1 MERADGR
8 EHCRK
13 EGSRMEMERTIS
25 VLVKNRPRV
34 LARISGLFAR
44 RGFNIDSLAVS
55 TTEREEISRMTIST
69 TADAPTL
76 SQIAK
81 QVSKLHDVVKVIDHT
96 NRRTVEREL
105 CLIKIAVDR
114 GQRGELIA
122 LCDVFRGDI
131 VDIGNGTVMVQLIGD
146 TDKIDAFVELLADYD
161 IVEMVRSGKIVLDR
175 GAQRE

>member
-1 MERADGR
+1 
-8 EHCRK
+8 
-13 EGSRMEMERTIS
+13 MEMPRTIS

-34 LARISGLFAR
+34 LARVAGLFAR

-55 TTEREEISRMTIST
+55 TTESEGISRMTVAT

-81 QVSKLHDVVKVIDHT
+81 QVSKLHDVVDVIDHT
-96 NRRTVEREL
+96 DLKVVEREL
-105 CLIKIAVDR
+105 CLIKVIVDR
-114 GQRGELIA
+114 GQRGELIS

-131 VDIGNGTVMVQLIGD
+131 VDIGNGSVMVQLVGD
-146 TDKIDAFVELLADYD
+146 TDKIDAFVELLADYE

-175 GAQRE
+175 GAQKE

>member
-1 MERADGR
+1 MEKQ
-8 EHCRK
+8 C
-13 EGSRMEMERTIS
+13 TIS

-55 TTEREEISRMTIST
+55 TTESEQISRMTIAT

-76 SQIAK
+76 AQIGK

-96 NRRTVEREL
+96 EHKVVEREL
-105 CLIKIAVDR
+105 CLIKVHVDR
-114 GQRGELIA
+114 GQRAELIS

-131 VDIGNGTVMVQLIGD
+131 VDIGNGSVMVQLIGD
-146 TDKIDAFVELLADYD
+146 TDKIDAFVDVLSDYAID
-161 IVEMVRSGKIVLDR
+161 EMVRSGKIVLDR
-175 GAQRE
+175 GVQRA

>member
-1 MERADGR
+1 ME
-8 EHCRK
+8 K
-13 EGSRMEMERTIS
+13 QYTIS

-55 TTEREEISRMTIST
+55 TTESEHISRMTIAT

-76 SQIAK
+76 AQIAK

-96 NRRTVEREL
+96 DRKIVEREL
-105 CLIKIAVDR
+105 CLIKVHVNRD
-114 GQRGELIA
+114 QRAELIS

-131 VDIGNGTVMVQLIGD
+131 VDIGNGSVMVQLAGD
-146 TDKIDAFVELLADYD
+146 TDKIDAFVSIMADYD

-175 GAQRE
+175 GVQKA

>member
-1 MERADGR
+1 MMERP
-8 EHCRK
+8 
-13 EGSRMEMERTIS
+13 RTIS

-34 LARISGLFAR
+34 LARVSGLFAR

-55 TTEREEISRMTIST
+55 TTESEDISRMTIAT
-69 TADAPTL
+69 TADAATL

-96 NRRTVEREL
+96 EHKIVEREL
-105 CLIKIAVDR
+105 CLIKVHVDR
-114 GQRGELIA
+114 SQRGELIS

-131 VDIGNGTVMVQLIGD
+131 VDIGNGSVMVQLVGD
-146 TDKIDAFVELLADYD
+146 KDKIDAFVDIMADYE

-175 GAQRE
+175 GVQKT

>member
-1 MERADGR
+1 
-8 EHCRK
+8 
-13 EGSRMEMERTIS
+13 MEMPRTIS

-55 TTEREEISRMTIST
+55 TTESEEISRMTIAT

-76 SQIAK
+76 AQIGK

-96 NRRTVEREL
+96 EHKVVEREL
-105 CLIKIAVDR
+105 CLIKIHVDR
-114 GQRGELIA
+114 GQRAELIS

-131 VDIGNGTVMVQLIGD
+131 VDIGNGSVMVQLVGD
-146 TDKIDAFVELLADYD
+146 KDKIDAFVEVLGDYD
-161 IVEMVRSGKIVLDR
+161 IDEMVRSGKIVLDR
-175 GAQRE
+175 GAQKAD

>member
-1 MERADGR
+1 
-8 EHCRK
+8 
-13 EGSRMEMERTIS
+13 MEMPRTLS

-55 TTEREEISRMTIST
+55 TTESESISRMTIAT

-76 SQIAK
+76 SQIGK
-81 QVSKLHDVVKVIDHT
+81 QVSKLHDVVRVIDHT
-96 NRRTVEREL
+96 DHKVVEREL
-105 CLIKIAVDR
+105 CLIKVDVDR
-114 GQRGELIA
+114 TQRAELIS

-131 VDIGNGTVMVQLIGD
+131 VDIGNGSVMVQLVGD
-146 TDKIDAFVELLADYD
+146 KDKIDAFADIMADYE

-175 GAQRE
+175 GVQKAE